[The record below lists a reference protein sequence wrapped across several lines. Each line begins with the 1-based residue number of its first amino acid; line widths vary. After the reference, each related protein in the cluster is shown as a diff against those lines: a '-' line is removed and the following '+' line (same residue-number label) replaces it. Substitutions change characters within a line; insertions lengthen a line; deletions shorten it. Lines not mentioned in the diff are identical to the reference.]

1 MGFRKSRV
9 PRPNR
14 EFLWAYFITKVI
26 FLSISTTF
34 LFFTPPFYVKKVLVK
49 SPEHI
54 IKSME
59 NELHI
64 QVKYRSSSGKRK

>member
-14 EFLWAYFITKVI
+14 EFLRAYFITKVI

-34 LFFTPPFYVKKVLVK
+34 LFFTPPFYVKKVLVRK
-49 SPEHI
+49 S
-54 IKSME
+54 
-59 NELHI
+59 
-64 QVKYRSSSGKRK
+64 